1 MWLGIILAFLVGVL
15 VGGIIVN
22 KIFVDDPYLPK
33 MIRFGDEDFVYDKS
47 EGAYQ
52 NKQIFE
58 NVTVVI
64 AENQNDKNMCDLSWY
79 RQDDTKELTEE
90 EWEIKL
96 KENNILQILSAM
108 GCEETGDKE
117 DKNK

>member
-1 MWLGIILAFLVGVL
+1 MWLGIILAFLGGVL
-15 VGGIIVN
+15 VGGIVVN
-22 KIFVDDPYLPK
+22 RIFVNDPDLAK
-33 MIRFGDEDFVYDKS
+33 IIRLGDEDFVYDKN

-64 AENQNDKNMCDLSWY
+64 AENQNNKDMCDLSWY

-90 EWEIKL
+90 EWEQKL
-96 KENNILQILSAM
+96 KEKQILQILSAFS
-108 GCEETGDKE
+108 CEDSEDEEDKE
-117 DKNK
+117 N